1 MYAWWGAGSLCGAK
15 VRCAAAGLDTVME
28 MVCGRSACADVRVN
42 TARGSSASGHPAVV
56 KETRLLLLLLL
67 LRLLQLRLL
76 FFLRRRATRATPL
89 RVGRDGDKLARAAI
103 LRGKSR
109 GELVCAY
116 GVSPFVVRA
125 RFYICC
131 CFRFPKRFG
140 RFLPFFASLCKLFAS
155 YAKKGKKDSL
165 FPHLL
170 SEDMHAAAART
181 AAASG
186 LICPPLP
193 GHQARGA
200 RGSRSRGTLSVTS
213 GAYESPSIQFLGSA
227 ARLEVM
233 KPKPL
238 FSIGL
243 FADAQYADKDDYERP
258 SEKGRTK
265 YFRAV
270 PERLAVALRDFKS
283 K

>member
-1 MYAWWGAGSLCGAK
+1 MERAAGSWC
-15 VRCAAAGLDTVME
+15 VRME
-28 MVCGRSACADVRVN
+28 C
-42 TARGSSASGHPAVV
+42 
-56 KETRLLLLLLL
+56 RLLLFAQGFIFVVAFVSQKVRGG
-67 LRLLQLRLL
+67 RL
-76 FFLRRRATRATPL
+76 
-89 RVGRDGDKLARAAI
+89 GDEVTSQTQAI
-103 LRGKSR
+103 LVQSIANIFCKFIS
-109 GELVCAY
+109 Y
-116 GVSPFVVRA
+116 
-125 RFYICC
+125 
-131 CFRFPKRFG
+131 
-140 RFLPFFASLCKLFAS
+140 KLFAS